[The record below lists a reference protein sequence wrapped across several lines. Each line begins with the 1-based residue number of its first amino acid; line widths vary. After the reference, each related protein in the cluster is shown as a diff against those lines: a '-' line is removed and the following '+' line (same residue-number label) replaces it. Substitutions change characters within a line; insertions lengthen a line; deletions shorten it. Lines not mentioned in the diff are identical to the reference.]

1 MPSLYP
7 ELEPFNTHHLL
18 RDEHTLT
25 VEECGNPDG
34 FAALFLHGGPGSGCK
49 PYHRRFFD
57 PSIYRII
64 LVDQRG
70 SGRSSPQGAI
80 NQNTTAHLLDDLE
93 FIRSWLGIKRWLVF
107 GGSWGATL
115 ALLFA
120 QGYPDHVAGLILRGT
135 FLARASDLEWFFGES
150 GVRKI
155 YPEAWARL
163 LEALTAEEAA
173 DPVRSLYH
181 HVIGSDELA
190 QRRAARALDAWS
202 SQVTVPELFDPESRH
217 EHVSNESLNSA
228 RIGLHYAANHYFIP
242 ENAVLEACEGIRHIP
257 TQIIHGRRDLVCPVE
272 SATSL
277 HRQLPNSTLRILET
291 AGHVAAGDDM
301 ISALVEA
308 TDTMAI
314 TLGLG
319 K

>member
-1 MPSLYP
+1 MPVLYP
-7 ELEPFNTHHLL
+7 ELEPFETHHVV
-18 RDEHTLT
+18 RDGHNLY
-25 VEECGNPDG
+25 VEESGNPDG

-70 SGRSSPQGAI
+70 SGRSFPQGGLH
-80 NQNTTAHLLDDLE
+80 QNTTAHLLEDLE
-93 FIRSWLGIKRWLVF
+93 FIRAWLGITRWLVF

-115 ALLFA
+115 GLLLA
-120 QGYPDHVAGLILRGT
+120 QAHPEQVAGLVLRGT
-135 FLARASDLEWFFGES
+135 FLARAVDLEWFFGES

-155 YPEAWARL
+155 YPEAWAHVL
-163 LEALTAEEAA
+163 DALTEEEAI

-181 HVIGSDELA
+181 HVIGADELA
-190 QRRAARALDAWS
+190 QRRAARALDYWS
-202 SQVTVPELFDPESRH
+202 SQVTVPELFDTESHH
-217 EHVSNESLNSA
+217 EQVSNESLNSA
-228 RIGLHYAANHYFIP
+228 RVGLHYAANHYFIS
-242 ENAVLEACEGIRHIP
+242 ENAVLETCKRIRHIP

-272 SATSL
+272 SGTSL
-277 HRQLPNSTLRILET
+277 QQQLPNSTLRILEN

-308 TDTMAI
+308 TDTMAN

-319 K
+319 I

>member
-1 MPSLYP
+1 M
-7 ELEPFNTHHLL
+7 
-18 RDEHTLT
+18 
-25 VEECGNPDG
+25 
-34 FAALFLHGGPGSGCK
+34 
-49 PYHRRFFD
+49 
-57 PSIYRII
+57 
-64 LVDQRG
+64 
-70 SGRSSPQGAI
+70 
-80 NQNTTAHLLDDLE
+80 
-93 FIRSWLGIKRWLVF
+93 
-107 GGSWGATL
+107 
-115 ALLFA
+115 
-120 QGYPDHVAGLILRGT
+120 
-135 FLARASDLEWFFGES
+135 
-150 GVRKI
+150 
-155 YPEAWARL
+155 
-163 LEALTAEEAA
+163 
-173 DPVRSLYH
+173 
-181 HVIGSDELA
+181 IGSDELA

-202 SQVTVPELFDPESRH
+202 SQVTVPELFDPASHH